1 MNYEEKVIM
10 IRAIARFLKSKK
22 ILDKFCYNV
31 KEYRHLDLDPSI
43 PLKIRTIT
51 ILSGSLDRLFRHSD
65 RWRKKD
71 TLEEFI
77 VSCYSAFAWHETP
90 EGSNFWNEIEIEWRM
105 YVSCDKDYELAKLF
119 GYEDMWNFRYA
130 RSV

>member
-31 KEYRHLDLDPSI
+31 KEYRHLDLDPST

-51 ILSGSLDRLFRHSD
+51 ILSGSLDRLFRNSD
-65 RWRKKD
+65 RWNKKN
-71 TLEEFI
+71 TLEDFI
-77 VSCYSAFAWHETP
+77 VSCYSAFAWDETP
-90 EGSNFWNEIEIEWRM
+90 EGTLFWSDIESEWRY
-105 YVSCDKDYELAKLF
+105 YVNKDKDCELVKLF
-119 GYEDMWNFRYA
+119 GL
-130 RSV
+130 

>member
-31 KEYRHLDLDPSI
+31 KAYRRLDLDPKT

-51 ILSGSLDRLFRHSD
+51 ILSGSLDRLFRNSD
-65 RWRKKD
+65 RWNKKN

-77 VSCYSAFAWHETP
+77 VSCYSAFAWDETP
-90 EGSNFWNEIEIEWRM
+90 EGTTFWSNIEWEWRS
-105 YVSCDKDYELAKLF
+105 YVADNKDFELKKLF
-119 GYEDMWNFRYA
+119 GA
-130 RSV
+130 

>member
-1 MNYEEKVIM
+1 M

-31 KEYRHLDLDPSI
+31 KEYRHLDLDPTI

-51 ILSGSLDRLFRHSD
+51 ILAGSLDRLFSNSD

-77 VSCYSAFAWHETP
+77 VSCYSAFCWDETP
-90 EGSNFWNEIEIEWRM
+90 EGSTFWGNIESEWR
-105 YVSCDKDYELAKLF
+105 YYIVQNKDYELAKLF
-119 GYEDMWNFRYA
+119 G
-130 RSV
+130 S

>member
-31 KEYRHLDLDPSI
+31 KAYRHLDLDPST

-51 ILSGSLDRLFRHSD
+51 ILSGSLDRLFRSSD
-65 RWRKKD
+65 VFNKKN

-77 VSCYSAFAWHETP
+77 VSCYSAFAWDETP
-90 EGSNFWNEIEIEWRM
+90 EGTLFWSDIECEWRR
-105 YVSCDKDYELAKLF
+105 YVADNKDFELKKLF
-119 GYEDMWNFRYA
+119 GA
-130 RSV
+130 

>member
-31 KEYRHLDLDPSI
+31 KAYRRLDLDPKT

-51 ILSGSLDRLFRHSD
+51 ILSGSLDRLFRNSNI
-65 RWRKKD
+65 WRKKD

-77 VSCYSAFAWHETP
+77 VSCYSAFAWDETP
-90 EGSNFWNEIEIEWRM
+90 EGSRFWNDIEWEWRS
-105 YVSCDKDYELAKLF
+105 YVADNKDFELKKLF
-119 GYEDMWNFRYA
+119 GA
-130 RSV
+130 

>member
-31 KEYRHLDLDPSI
+31 KAYRHLDLDPST

-51 ILSGSLDRLFRHSD
+51 ILSGSLDRLFRNSNK
-65 RWRKKD
+65 WREKN

-77 VSCYSAFAWHETP
+77 VSCDSAFCWDETP
-90 EGSNFWNEIEIEWRM
+90 EGSGFWNNIDSEWKE
-105 YVSCDKDYELAKLF
+105 YVICDKDYELTKLF
-119 GYEDMWNFRYA
+119 G
-130 RSV
+130 S